1 MEDLT
6 EFNLSSLQA
15 SCVYEATQK
24 MRIRKCH
31 KMVYIYI
38 YIFIIMQICLLEKE
52 MATHSIFSPGKFHA
66 QRSLEDYSPWDHKEL
81 DMT

>member
-31 KMVYIYI
+31 KMVYLYI
-38 YIFIIMQICLLEKE
+38 YHHADMFIGEGNGNSLHILAWEIPCTEKPRGLQS
-52 MATHSIFSPGKFHA
+52 MGS
-66 QRSLEDYSPWDHKEL
+66 QRAGHDLV
-81 DMT
+81 